1 MTIQAHAKVNLVL
14 RILARRPDG
23 YHDIET
29 LMVPV
34 SLADEI
40 DIDVSSG
47 SGIELEC
54 DQPEIPTGPDNL
66 IWRAVEVFQSHT
78 GLDFQ
83 TRIALRK
90 NVPHGAGLGGGSS
103 DAAAVLKALDQL
115 HNTRLGPQV
124 LEDLSAAMGSDIP
137 FFIRSR
143 PALCRGR
150 GEVMRDAGEIP
161 PARIL
166 LLKPPFPVSTAWAY
180 QAWDPRPHL
189 CSVRQFHGRIE
200 LVNDLEEPVFHKFLL
215 LPAIKAWLLEQEEV
229 AAAMMSGSGSTMF
242 AVLRDGAGSLAQRT
256 KTRFGPNIWTCET
269 ALCASP
275 NRALATWP
283 ISASL
288 CQPAAP
294 QSRP

>member
-40 DIDVSSG
+40 DIEVSKG
-47 SGIELEC
+47 SGIELKC
-54 DQPEIPTGPDNL
+54 DQPDIPTGPDNL
-66 IWRAVEVFQSHT
+66 VWRAVEAFQRHA
-78 GLDFQ
+78 GLGFH
-83 TRIALRK
+83 TRITLRK
-90 NVPHGAGLGGGSS
+90 NIPHGAGLGGGSS

-115 HNTRLGPQV
+115 HNSRLSPQT
-124 LEDLSAAMGSDIP
+124 LEGLAATFGSDTP

-150 GEVMRDAGEIP
+150 GERMQNVDNIP

-166 LLKPPFPVSTAWAY
+166 LLKPPFPVSTGWAY
-180 QAWDPRPHL
+180 QAWHPL
-189 CSVRQFHGRIE
+189 TLAGGARQFHGQIE

-215 LPAIKAWLLEQEEV
+215 LPAIKAWLLDQEEV

-242 AVLRDGAGSLAQRT
+242 AILRGEAGPLAQRA
-256 KTRFGPNIWTCET
+256 KARFGPNLWTAET
-269 ALCASP
+269 ALC
-275 NRALATWP
+275 
-283 ISASL
+283 
-288 CQPAAP
+288 C
-294 QSRP
+294 

>member
-150 GEVMRDAGEIP
+150 GELMQGAAEIP
-161 PARIL
+161 PAKLL
-166 LLKPPFPVSTAWAY
+166 LLKPPFPVSTGWAY
-180 QAWDPRPHL
+180 QAWSPHTPAATP
-189 CSVRQFHGRIE
+189 RQFHGRIE
-200 LVNDLEEPVFHKFLL
+200 LANDLEEPVFSKHLL
-215 LPAIKAWLLEQEEV
+215 LPAMKAWLLEQDEV
-229 AAAMMSGSGSTMF
+229 AAAMMTGSGSTFF
-242 AVLRDGAGSLAQRT
+242 AILRGDAGSLAERA
-256 KTRFGPNIWTCET
+256 KDRFGRNLWTSET
-269 ALCASP
+269 TIG
-275 NRALATWP
+275 R
-283 ISASL
+283 
-288 CQPAAP
+288 
-294 QSRP
+294 